1 MLKKVLKSNESPLI
15 LVFIISGISLIGWLF
30 GKFAYAA
37 FSLLYI
43 PIAPS
48 TALIFMLLCILFV
61 SSRIFQKSPIAQMVN
76 TTVLTL
82 VVLFCLVILL
92 DYLFNFKWDVE
103 TVFIKN
109 PGKFGEVPTG
119 RMSHITAVLFISTC
133 IGIWGIKPANS
144 SVIKYITGGFSLAVC
159 LVSSLLL
166 IGYIYD
172 APLLYGS
179 LVIPVALPTAL
190 CFLLFSMTLL
200 LKHGVQFWSFGLIR
214 ENIITRQLL
223 NWFLP
228 VVIVIVLSQGY
239 LITNFSTLIKDQ
251 VLPATLILLV
261 MITITII
268 AVVRVSSI
276 LGTRLLNAERT
287 LRISEYEFRLLAESM
302 PQIVWV
308 TRPDGWTTYFN
319 QHWVNYTGLS
329 LEESYGHGW
338 NKPFHPDDQQRSW
351 DAWQNATK
359 NKTTYSLECRLR
371 RHDGVYKWWLI
382 RGVPV
387 FDDQGIVLKWF
398 GTCTDI
404 DDMKQ
409 AEVARQKAHKLLVNL
424 SEQVPGVIYQ
434 YRLFPDGTSCFP
446 YASSGMN
453 EIYEVTPEEVR
464 EDASPVFTRIH
475 PDDYDYIVE
484 TITESA
490 RNQTAYQSE
499 FRVVLP
505 RQGLCW
511 RHCDAKPE
519 LLEDGSTLWHG
530 TISDITARKKAEQEL
545 FEAKEKAEESDRLKS
560 AFLANMSH
568 EIRTP
573 MNGILG
579 FAQLLKEPNLTGD
592 EQQEY
597 IRIIE
602 KSGAR
607 MLNIIHNIVDISKIE
622 SGQMEVS
629 VSETNINEQIKFIYD
644 FFIPEVEQKGCR
656 IFYKNTLSNDE
667 AVIKTDREKIYAIL
681 TNLVK
686 NAVKNTSE
694 GYVEL
699 GYEKKGEFLEFF
711 VRDTGAG
718 IPHDRQEAIFERFI
732 QADITDKQA
741 SQGAGLGLAITKAY
755 VEMLGGRI
763 WVESEYGKGAAFYF
777 TTPYNFEAEEKI
789 TGNEM
794 TAEGNKGE
802 PVKKLRI
809 LIAEDDE
816 ASDEFITRLLT
827 KDHHVILHAATGT
840 EAVEMCRN
848 DSGIDLVLMDIRM
861 PGMNGYEA
869 SREIRRFNQDVII
882 IAQTAHA
889 LTGDRE
895 KALESGCNDYITK
908 PIKSDTLLELLQK
921 YFLV

>member
-1 MLKKVLKSNESPLI
+1 MLKKVLKSKESPLI
-15 LVFIISGISLIGWLF
+15 LVFIISGLSLIGWLF
-30 GKFAYAA
+30 GKFAYAS

-48 TALIFMLLCILFV
+48 TALIFMLLCIFFV
-61 SSRIFQKSPIAQMVN
+61 SSRIFPKSHIAQAVN
-76 TTVLTL
+76 TTVLTF

-92 DYLFNFKWDVE
+92 DYLFNFTWDVE
-103 TVFIKN
+103 NIFIKN

-133 IGIWGIKPANS
+133 IGIWGINPGNS
-144 SVIKYITGGFSLAVC
+144 SVIKYISGGFSLAVC
-159 LVSSLLL
+159 LVSSILL

-200 LKHGVQFWSFGLIR
+200 LKSGVQFWSFGLIR

-228 VVIVIVLSQGY
+228 VVVIIVLSQGY
-239 LITNFSTLIKDQ
+239 LITNFSIPIKDQ
-251 VLPATLILLV
+251 VMPATLILWV
-261 MITITII
+261 VIIITII

-276 LGTRLLNAERT
+276 LGTRLLNDEET

-302 PQIVWV
+302 PQLVWV
-308 TRPDGWTTYFN
+308 TRPDGWNTYFN
-319 QHWVNYTGLS
+319 QQWVDYTGLT
-329 LEESYGHGW
+329 LEESFGHGW

-351 DAWQNATK
+351 DVWQNATK
-359 NKTTYSLECRLR
+359 NKATYSLECRLR

-382 RGVPV
+382 HGVPV
-387 FDDQGIVLKWF
+387 SDDQGIILKWF

-434 YRLFPDGTSCFP
+434 YRLFPDGSSCFP

-475 PDDYDYIVE
+475 PDDYDNIVE

-490 RNQTAYQSE
+490 RKQTTYQSE

-505 RQGLCW
+505 RQGLRW
-511 RHCDAKPE
+511 RYCDAKPE
-519 LLEDGSTLWHG
+519 LLDDGSTLWHG
-530 TISDITARKKAEQEL
+530 IISDITERKKAEQDL

-579 FAQLLKEPNLTGD
+579 FAHLLKEPNLTGD

-629 VSETNINEQIKFIYD
+629 VTETNINEQIKFIYD

-667 AVIKTDREKIYAIL
+667 AIIKTDREKIYAIL

-686 NAVKNTSE
+686 NAVKNTSN
-694 GYVEL
+694 GYVEF

-711 VRDTGAG
+711 VRDTGTG

-732 QADITDKQA
+732 QADIMDKQA

-777 TTPYNFEAEEKI
+777 TTPYNFKAEEKI
-789 TGNEM
+789 IGNNMAATVNER
-794 TAEGNKGE
+794 N
-802 PVKKLRI
+802 PVTKLRI

-816 ASDEFITRLLT
+816 TSDEFLTMLLT
-827 KDHHVILHAATGT
+827 KDHHVMLHAVTGA
-840 EAVEMCRN
+840 EAVDMCRN
-848 DSGIDLVLMDIRM
+848 DPGIDLVLMDIRM
-861 PGMNGYEA
+861 PGINGYEA
-869 SREIRRFNQDVII
+869 TREIRRFNKNVII

-908 PIKSDTLLELLQK
+908 PIKRDALLELLQK